1 MFLSFR
7 HIKKLR
13 KHINLMEIL
22 CIFAENKTLRQ

>member
-13 KHINLMEIL
+13 KHIHLMENL